1 MTTSG
6 YIQTVLGAIDPD
18 EMGVTMPHEHLLA
31 DVTCLYVEPTTAS
44 DKFMSRQ
51 PITMEN
57 LWWLRYHNN
66 NHMDNLYIDD
76 EQTAIEE
83 ALIYKREGGHTIVD
97 ATTIGEAPDPLGLA
111 RISRATG
118 LHVIA
123 ATGYYVASSHPPEVA
138 AMSVDD
144 MATKMIRDITSGI
157 DDTGIRAGIMGE
169 LGCSWPLHDDER
181 KVLVAA
187 AMTQRETGAAIS
199 IHPGRDEAAPMEIMG
214 ILTEA
219 GAAPEK
225 IIMGH
230 IERTVFNLE
239 TLKEIAD
246 TGALIEWDLFGQ
258 DLSYYSAAL
267 PHIARPTDAQRL
279 DQIAWLIEQG
289 HADKVLVSHDVG
301 GKAYLTKY
309 GGNGYGHIMRVVVP
323 WMRRRG
329 FKEEDIDA
337 MLVDNPKRA
346 LTIE

>member
-18 EMGVTMPHEHLLA
+18 EMGVTMPHEHLLV
-31 DVTCLYVEPTTAS
+31 DVSPLYVEPTTSS

-51 PITMEN
+51 PITIEN
-57 LWWLRYHNN
+57 LWWMRYHYN
-66 NHMDNLYIDD
+66 NHLDNLRLDD
-76 EQTAIEE
+76 EQVAIEE
-83 ALIYKREGGHTIVD
+83 ALLYKREGGRTIVD

-111 RISRATG
+111 RISRVTG
-118 LHVIA
+118 LHVVA

-138 AMSVDD
+138 DMSEDD
-144 MATKMIRDITSGI
+144 IAAKMIDHITRGI
-157 DDTGIRAGIMGE
+157 DDTGVRAGIMGE
-169 LGCSWPLHDDER
+169 LGCSWPLHADER

-187 AMTQRETGAAIS
+187 GMTQRETGVAIS
-199 IHPGRDEAAPMEIMG
+199 IHPGRDEAAPMEIID

-230 IERTVFNLE
+230 IERTVFNLD

-246 TGALIEWDLFGQ
+246 TGSLIEWDLFGQ
-258 DLSYYSAAL
+258 DLSYYSMA

-279 DQIAWLIEQG
+279 DQIAWLIGQG
-289 HADKVLVSHDVG
+289 HADKVLVSHDIG
-301 GKAYLTKY
+301 GKTHLVKY
-309 GGNGYGHIMRVVVP
+309 GGHGYGHIMRVVVP

-329 FKEEDIDA
+329 FKEEDIEA